1 MKTSDAGI
9 RLMHHFEGYR
19 TKPYLCGAHIWT
31 VGWGTVLYQEQIRLP
46 MVRIEGKEVPM
57 IRKEYPLRPE
67 DNRVWPK
74 EELAAMFKNDLAG
87 FERAVLRLVP
97 GVSGH
102 QGRFDALVSL
112 TYNIG
117 AGNLQRSQIR
127 MRANRDDWEG
137 AADALM
143 DWTKGGG
150 KVLPGL
156 VKRRQAERS
165 LFLS

>member
-1 MKTSDAGI
+1 MKTSDKGI
-9 RLMHHFEGYR
+9 HLMHYFEGYR
-19 TKPYLCGAHIWT
+19 NKPYKCSAKIWT
-31 VGWGTVLYQEQIRLP
+31 VGWGHAMYPDQLRLP
-46 MVRIEGKEVPM
+46 NVRTESYNGM
-57 IRKEYPLRPE
+57 IRDDYQLKPE

-74 EELAAMFKNDLAG
+74 EELVAMFKNDLAG
-87 FERAVLRLVP
+87 FERGVLRLVP
-97 GVSGH
+97 GVLGR
-102 QGRFDALVSL
+102 QGSFDALVSFAFNAGL
-112 TYNIG
+112 
-117 AGNLQRSQIR
+117 GNLQRSQIR